1 MFYYIE
7 GAVAVLEPNLAVID
21 CGGVG
26 YALNTSRHTVSAL
39 SLGKR
44 AKLYTYLQVKEEV
57 FELYG
62 FHSLA
67 EKHCFEMLISVS
79 GVGPKAA
86 LSVLSANTPE
96 GVAMAILSGNEKA
109 LTAAQGIGKRIAQRV
124 ILELKDKMQK
134 QSQELEMP
142 AFAASAAPGMDG
154 TQSKMTDA
162 AAALAVLGY
171 GSGEIAAALK
181 GVDVSAMALEDII
194 RAALKNMMK

>member
-1 MFYYIE
+1 MFYYIN
-7 GAVAVLEPNLAVID
+7 GTVAVLEPNLAVID

-26 YALNTSRHTVSAL
+26 YALNASRNTVGHL
-39 SLGKR
+39 QLGQR
-44 AKLYTYLQVKEEV
+44 AKLYTYLQVKEEI

-62 FHSLA
+62 FYSMA

-86 LSVLSANTPE
+86 LSVLSSNTPE
-96 GVAMAILSGNEKA
+96 GVAMAILSGDEKA

-134 QSQELEMP
+134 QSQTLEMP
-142 AFAASAAPGMDG
+142 ALLAFGAASGGAQG
-154 TQSKMTDA
+154 KMSEA
-162 AAALAVLGY
+162 AAALSVLGY
-171 GSGEIAAALK
+171 SSSEIAAALK
-181 GVDVSAMALEDII
+181 GVAVDDMALEDII